1 MNEIVAVKWRG
12 SSCAGRGRKTRL
24 SVGRF
29 QLLLPPPPLLLFLP
43 PTLDQVFRLYLRP
56 DRLFPLR
63 PFLPRPTPVLLSE
76 MSKKRADEPD
86 TRVKQE
92 AAVGTDATR
101 LPCFSPESVE

>member
-1 MNEIVAVKWRG
+1 M
-12 SSCAGRGRKTRL
+12 
-24 SVGRF
+24 
-29 QLLLPPPPLLLFLP
+29 
-43 PTLDQVFRLYLRP
+43 DQVFRLYLRP
-56 DRLFPLR
+56 DRPFPLR